1 MFQLRFFL
9 RDIRF
14 IACKEFIVRKIQ
26 SMAFQQRSTGKFT
39 IVDLNGTLDI
49 YTSTDFKVMIDTS
62 IQEGMY
68 NFIINME
75 KLNYIDSSGIGML
88 IKMMNQVKEKQ
99 GSFKLLKIKPPLE
112 KIFKVAG
119 LISYFE
125 FIGEKEFEEQFSN

>member
-1 MFQLRFFL
+1 LD
-9 RDIRF
+9 DIRF
-14 IACKEFIVRKIQ
+14 IACKEYITQKIQ
-26 SMAFQQRSTGKFT
+26 SMAFQNRSMGKFK

-49 YTSTDFKVMIDTS
+49 YTSTDLKVIIETS
-62 IQEGMY
+62 LQEGMY
-68 NFIINME
+68 NFIINMD

-99 GSFKLLKIKPPLE
+99 GVFKLFKMKPPLE

-125 FIGEKEFEEQFSN
+125 FIGEKDFEEQFSN